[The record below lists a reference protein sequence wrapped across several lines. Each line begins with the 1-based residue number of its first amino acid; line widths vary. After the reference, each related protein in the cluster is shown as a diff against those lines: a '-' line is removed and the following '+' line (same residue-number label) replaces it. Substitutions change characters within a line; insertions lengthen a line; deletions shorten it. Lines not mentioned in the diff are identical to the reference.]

1 MMPRILIITTKQPS
15 TNPRMRKAADALA
28 AAGHD
33 VHALYAYNTDWATEA
48 DASILSQAPWSHERI
63 GGHPSEDKW
72 TYFKCRLQR
81 KWHEKSGQ
89 LIPSFCRGYRD
100 YIRKGLIITP
110 DLVIGH
116 NPGSL
121 GVITELSNRLS
132 VPAIFDAEDYHR
144 GEFPEESQESQRVA
158 KLEGICLPKVHGI
171 TAASPLIAEAYQSLF
186 PAVPIETVNNA
197 FPQHLQTEFQSDV
210 TGPLRLVWFSQV
222 VGLDRGLGDFL
233 KCLDHLDDVPVEVR
247 ILGTA
252 SEEVQ
257 GQLTFSVRS
266 ANHQLSF
273 HPPRS
278 ENTLFQFI
286 GSAEIGLALEPGFSI
301 NNDLAR
307 SNKIYTYPL
316 AGCYTLAT
324 GTAAQAQFFDEYPR
338 AGEIIDSNKPR
349 ATAER
354 LREIYENRKE
364 LEVKRKAAWA
374 LGQEKLNWECES
386 RVLIQFINK
395 WLPQ

>member
-1 MMPRILIITTKQPS
+1 MPRILIITTKQPS
-15 TNPRMRKAADALA
+15 TNPRMRKSADALA
-28 AAGHD
+28 TTGHE
-33 VHALYAYNTDWATEA
+33 VHVLYAYNTDWATEA
-48 DASILSQAPWSHERI
+48 DASILSQAVWSHERI
-63 GGHPSEDKW
+63 GGHPLEEKW
-72 TYFKCRLQR
+72 TYFKYRLQR
-81 KWHEKSGQ
+81 KWHEKSRQ

-100 YIRKGLIITP
+100 YIRKGLTLKP

-144 GEFPEESQESQRVA
+144 GEFLQDSQESQRVA

-171 TAASPLIAEAYQSLF
+171 TTASPLISEAYQRLF
-186 PAVPIETVNNA
+186 PAIPIETVNNA
-197 FPQHLQTEFQSDV
+197 FPQNLQSEFHSNL
-210 TGPLRLVWFSQV
+210 TGPMRLVWFSQV

-252 SEEVQ
+252 TAKIQ
-257 GQLTFSVRS
+257 RQLTQMVRS
-266 ANHQLSF
+266 ANHRLSF

-286 GSAEIGLALEPGFSI
+286 GSAEIGLALENPQTV
-301 NNDLAR
+301 NRDLCR
-307 SNKIYTYPL
+307 TNKLYTYPL

-324 GTAAQAQFFDEYPR
+324 KTAAQAQFFNEYPR
-338 AGEIIDSNKPR
+338 AGELMDSNEPK
-349 ATAER
+349 ATAQR
-354 LREIYENRKE
+354 LREIYENRQE
-364 LEVKRKAAWA
+364 LEEKRKAAWA
-374 LGQEKLNWECES
+374 LGQDKLNWECES
-386 RVLIQFINK
+386 KALIQFINK
-395 WLPQ
+395 WLPR

>member
-1 MMPRILIITTKQPS
+1 
-15 TNPRMRKAADALA
+15 MRKAADALA

-33 VHALYAYNTDWATEA
+33 VHVLYAYNTDWASEA
-48 DASILSQAPWSHERI
+48 DASILSQAVWSHERI
-63 GGHPSEDKW
+63 GGHPLEERL

-100 YIRKGLIITP
+100 YIRKGLTLKP

-144 GEFPEESQESQRVA
+144 GEFLEDSQESRRVA
-158 KLEGICLPKVHGI
+158 NLEGICLPKVHSI

-197 FPQHLQTEFQSDV
+197 FPQNLQPEFHSDL

-252 SEEVQ
+252 TAKIQ
-257 GQLTFSVRS
+257 RQLTQMVRS
-266 ANHQLSF
+266 ANHRLSF

-286 GSAEIGLALEPGFSI
+286 GSAEIGLALENPQTV
-301 NNDLAR
+301 NRDLCR
-307 SNKIYTYPL
+307 TNKLYTYPL

-324 GTAAQAQFFDEYPR
+324 KTAAQAQFFNEYPR
-338 AGEIIDSNKPR
+338 AGELMDSNEPK
-349 ATAER
+349 ATAQR
-354 LREIYENRKE
+354 LREIYENRQE
-364 LEVKRKAAWA
+364 LEEKRKAAWA
-374 LGQEKLNWECES
+374 LGQDKLNWECES
-386 RVLIQFINK
+386 KALIQFINK
-395 WLPQ
+395 WLPR

>member
-1 MMPRILIITTKQPS
+1 MPRVLIITTKQPS
-15 TNPRMRKAADALA
+15 TNPRMRKAAEALA

-33 VHALYAYNTDWATEA
+33 VHVLYAYNTDWATEA
-48 DASILSQAPWSHERI
+48 DASILSQAVWSHKRI
-63 GGHPSEDKW
+63 GGHPSEEKW

-100 YIRKGLIITP
+100 YIHKGLTLKP

-132 VPAIFDAEDYHR
+132 VPAMFDAEDYHR
-144 GEFPEESQESQRVA
+144 GEFLEDSQESRRVA
-158 KLEGICLPKVHGI
+158 NLEGICLPKVHGI

-186 PAVPIETVNNA
+186 PAIPIETVNNA
-197 FPQHLQTEFQSDV
+197 FPQNLQPEFHSDL

-247 ILGTA
+247 ILGRA

-257 GQLTFSVRS
+257 GQLTLSVPS

-278 ENTLFQFI
+278 EYTLFQFI
-286 GSAEIGLALEPGFSI
+286 GSAEIGLALENPQTV
-301 NNDLAR
+301 NRDLCR
-307 SNKIYTYPL
+307 TNKLYTYPL

-324 GTAAQAQFFDEYPR
+324 RTAAQAQFFDEYPT
-338 AGEIIDSNKPR
+338 AGCLIDLEQPES
-349 ATAER
+349 TAQVLKKFYQGR
-354 LREIYENRKE
+354 HVL
-364 LEVKRKAAWA
+364 LEKRKQAMA
-374 LGQEKLNWECES
+374 LAQTSLNWERES
-386 RVLIQFINK
+386 HKLIGITNEMLGK
-395 WLPQ
+395 